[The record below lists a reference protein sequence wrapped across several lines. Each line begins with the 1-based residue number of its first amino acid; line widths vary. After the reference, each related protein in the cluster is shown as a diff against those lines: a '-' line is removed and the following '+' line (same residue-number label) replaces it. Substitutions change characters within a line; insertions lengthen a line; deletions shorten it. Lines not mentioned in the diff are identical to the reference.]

1 MTTDTHVLTQF
12 KQNSQ
17 FVR

>member
-12 KQNSQ
+12 K
-17 FVR
+17 